1 MSRRKNQA
9 AHEIPIAY
17 PDEQRALFLS
27 PKGNLSIYPSWHRK
41 GIQAKTGNFP
51 AMVAMKYFLDLE
63 FKVIPAPKI
72 VWRIKPWDEGA
83 DRRKMDD
90 LFGRD
95 MIEKVRLGAEKL
107 GLRGGDPDLFVYRDS
122 GPSDY
127 RRFFVEVKMPPD
139 RTRASQMAVFQL
151 YARYLAP
158 VHIACVQS
166 FSRWIGRS

>member
-1 MSRRKNQA
+1 MSMKKDRA

-27 PKGNLSIYPSWHRK
+27 PKGNLSIYPKWHRK

-51 AMVAMKYFLDLE
+51 AMVAKKYFRDIG
-63 FKVIPAPKI
+63 FKVIVAPKI

-139 RTRASQMAVFQL
+139 RTRASQKAVFQL
-151 YARYLAP
+151 YERYLAP
-158 VHIACVQS
+158 VHVACVQS